1 MAPLSDFS
9 VDEYLLTNIGH
20 FTAQINPNPDKPEK
34 TIFKKQ
40 ITNKLQFSKI
50 QIPNEQFN
58 SEKF

>member
-1 MAPLSDFS
+1 M
-9 VDEYLLTNIGH
+9 
-20 FTAQINPNPDKPEK
+20 PNPDKPEK